1 VQTLA
6 VMITTPPY
14 SNITA
19 TAIDYIE
26 SALQLGIKVVGVF
39 FYQAGVLNA
48 NNFVILPNDE
58 FQALD
63 KWQALHHKY
72 NVPLHLCYSAAEKHG
87 LTDEMLLNNV
97 APDFTVSGL
106 GELVELS
113 CSADR
118 VVQL

>member
-1 VQTLA
+1 MQTLA
-6 VMITTPPY
+6 VMVTTPPY
-14 SNITA
+14 SNLTT

-48 NNFVILPNDE
+48 NRLVELPNDE
-58 FQALD
+58 FQTLT
-63 KWQALHHKY
+63 KWQTLHKEHHL
-72 NVPLHLCYSAAEKHG
+72 PLHLCYSAAEKHG
-87 LTDEMLLNNV
+87 LSEEMSDNNI
-97 APDFTVSGL
+97 AQAFIVSGL

-113 CSADR
+113 CKADR